1 LSLSFIQYQTNFTEH
16 GPGSGNEINLVD
28 PRFYSGGLRVDGWWP
43 VEDAQPLPPERGY
56 FKDKMVTILDNF
68 DTFADKGRYSSPEF
82 TWSMSVG
89 VTALEFLKNDI
100 LGNRYQNDMYAACYN
115 NDYLHDFDRFEDRT
129 PIDLN
134 GNLTDKVANNNKE
147 LDDIVFG
154 QGFGIATDIGEGSD
168 EYLYV
173 LSHIHGNLYR
183 IVSNSE

>member
-1 LSLSFIQYQTNFTEH
+1 MATI
-16 GPGSGNEINLVD
+16 IDNL
-28 PRFYSGGLRVDGWWP
+28 
-43 VEDAQPLPPERGY
+43 E
-56 FKDKMVTILDNF
+56 
-68 DTFADKGRYSSPEF
+68 TFADKGRYSGPELP
-82 TWSMSVG
+82 WSTSVG
-89 VTALEFLKNDI
+89 VTARVFFKNDI
-100 LGNRYQNDMYAACYN
+100 LLNRYQNYMFATDYKY
-115 NDYLHDFDRFEDRT
+115 DYLYDFDRFEDRT
-129 PIDLN
+129 RIDLN